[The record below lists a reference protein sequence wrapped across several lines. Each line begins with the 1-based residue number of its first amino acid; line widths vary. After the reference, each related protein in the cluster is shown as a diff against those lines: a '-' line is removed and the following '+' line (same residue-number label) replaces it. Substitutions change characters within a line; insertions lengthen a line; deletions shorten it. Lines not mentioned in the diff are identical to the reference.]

1 MSDRARLLWPATI
14 LALAALALVVNLSGV
29 ADAGTSSAG
38 STPRIV
44 RGFVGLSNSAGQG
57 YSITHTRTTINGR
70 IHVVFTVTF
79 SQPFS
84 THPVVVAAPEHTC
97 YAFTRENAETTKTGF
112 KAHLTGCAQF
122 TFVALESY
130 GD

>member
-1 MSDRARLLWPATI
+1 MSQRSRLLWPATI
-14 LALAALALVVNLSGV
+14 LALAALALAVNLTGAAS
-29 ADAGTSSAG
+29 AGTRSTA

-44 RGFVGLSNSAGQG
+44 RGTVSLSTSSGQG
-57 YSITHTRTTINGR
+57 YTVTHNRTTIGGR
-70 IHVVFTVTF
+70 IHVVYTVTF
-79 SQPFS
+79 SHSFA

-97 YAFTRENAETTKTGF
+97 YEFTRENPETSRNGF
-112 KAHLTGCAQF
+112 KARLTGCAAF